1 MFDTADIP
9 ITAEVLTLIA
19 EIAEIDEVK
28 GAWCALAI
36 REEIKAAQNKKGCA
50 VLSIASSESWKSV
63 MGEY

>member
-1 MFDTADIP
+1 MVRAGNPGSQNQDT
-9 ITAEVLTLIA
+9 
-19 EIAEIDEVK
+19 
-28 GAWCALAI
+28 GH